1 MSKDFPVGLALLVPA
16 VSGLGQKIMARR
28 LFEEQIRELLE
39 DLLEMGQMVAD
50 AIGQSIEALIRQNED
65 LAQSV
70 IDFDDEI
77 NATQHD
83 IDEKCLVLI
92 ATQQPMAGDLRTI
105 LSVSNIAAELE
116 RIGDYAEGIAKLA
129 IKLSGRPF
137 IKPLIDIPRMAEEGR
152 WMLLASLEAF
162 AQQDAEKARQIGQ
175 ADDTVDALYDQV
187 YRELLVFM
195 MEDPRTITQATYL
208 LWVAHNLERIADR
221 TTNIAER
228 VIFMDSGRIVD
239 LNR

>member
-1 MSKDFPVGLALLVPA
+1 
-16 VSGLGQKIMARR
+16 MARQAFR
-28 LFEEQIRELLE
+28 EQIRELLE

-50 AIGQSIEALIRQNED
+50 SIDSSIQALAKQDQE
-65 LAQSV
+65 LAQWV
-70 IDFDDEI
+70 IDYDDEI
-77 NATQHD
+77 NSYQYD

-92 ATQQPMAGDLRTI
+92 ATQQPMAGDLRAI

-116 RIGDYAEGIAKLA
+116 RIGDYSEGIARLA
-129 IKLSGRPF
+129 IKLSGRPLL
-137 IKPLIDIPRMAEEGR
+137 KPLIDIPRMAEEGR
-152 WMLLASLEAF
+152 RMLMGSLEAF
-162 AQQDAEKARQIGQ
+162 ARQDVEAARQIGE
-175 ADDTVDALYDQV
+175 ADDVVDALYDQV
-187 YRELLVFM
+187 YRELLVYM

-228 VIFMDSGRIVD
+228 VIFLDSGRIVD

>member
-1 MSKDFPVGLALLVPA
+1 MVRQVF
-16 VSGLGQKIMARR
+16 Q
-28 LFEEQIRELLE
+28 EQIRELLE

-50 AIGQSIEALIRQNED
+50 SINSAIQALAKQDED
-65 LAQSV
+65 LAQWV
-70 IDFDDEI
+70 IDYDDEI
-77 NATQHD
+77 NSFQYD

-92 ATQQPMAGDLRTI
+92 ATQQPMAGDLRAI

-116 RIGDYAEGIAKLA
+116 RIGDYSEGIARLALKLA
-129 IKLSGRPF
+129 GRPLL
-137 IKPLIDIPRMAEEGR
+137 KPLIDIPRMAEEGR
-152 WMLLASLEAF
+152 RMLMTALEAF
-162 AQQDAEKARQIGQ
+162 ARQDVEAARQVGM

-187 YRELLVFM
+187 YRELLVYM

-228 VIFMDSGRIVD
+228 AIFLESGRIVD

>member
-1 MSKDFPVGLALLVPA
+1 
-16 VSGLGQKIMARR
+16 MARQA
-28 LFEEQIRELLE
+28 FQEQIRELLE

-50 AIGQSIEALIRQNED
+50 SIDSSIQALAKQD
-65 LAQSV
+65 QALAQWV
-70 IDFDDEI
+70 IDYDDEI
-77 NATQHD
+77 NSYQYD

-92 ATQQPMAGDLRTI
+92 ATQQPMAGDLRAI

-116 RIGDYAEGIAKLA
+116 RIGDYSEGIARLALKL
-129 IKLSGRPF
+129 LGRPLL
-137 IKPLIDIPRMAEEGR
+137 KPLIDIPRMAEEGR
-152 WMLLASLEAF
+152 GMLMGSLEAF
-162 AQQDAEKARQIGQ
+162 ARQDVEAARQIGE
-175 ADDTVDALYDQV
+175 ADDIVDALYDQV
-187 YRELLVFM
+187 YRELLVYM

-228 VIFMDSGRIVD
+228 VIFLDSGKIVD

>member
-1 MSKDFPVGLALLVPA
+1 MV
-16 VSGLGQKIMARR
+16 RR
-28 LFEEQIRELLE
+28 VFEEQISELLE
-39 DLLEMGQMVAD
+39 DLLEMGQMAAD
-50 AIGQSIEALIRQNED
+50 SIDRAVQA
-65 LAQSV
+65 LAQQDTALAQRV

-77 NATQHD
+77 NTLQHD

-92 ATQQPMAGDLRTI
+92 ATQQPMASDLRAI
-105 LSVSNIAAELE
+105 LAVSNIAAELE
-116 RIGDYAEGIAKLA
+116 RIGDYAEGIGRLAMKLA
-129 IKLSGRPF
+129 GRPF
-137 IKPLIDIPRMAEEGR
+137 IKPLIDIPRMAQESR
-152 WMLLASLEAF
+152 RMLMTALEAF
-162 AQQDAEKARQIGQ
+162 AREDVETARQIG
-175 ADDTVDALYDQV
+175 AEDDIVDSLYDQV

-228 VIFMDSGRIVD
+228 VIFMASGRIVD

>member
-1 MSKDFPVGLALLVPA
+1 MV
-16 VSGLGQKIMARR
+16 RR
-28 LFEEQIRELLE
+28 VFEEQIREILE
-39 DLLEMGQMVAD
+39 DLLEMGQMAAD
-50 AIGQSIEALIRQNED
+50 SIDRAVQALARQDTE
-65 LAQSV
+65 LAQEV

-77 NATQHD
+77 NALQHD

-92 ATQQPMAGDLRTI
+92 ATQQPMASDLRAI
-105 LSVSNIAAELE
+105 LAVSNIAAELE
-116 RIGDYAEGIAKLA
+116 RIGDYAEGIGRLALKLA
-129 IKLSGRPF
+129 GRPF
-137 IKPLIDIPRMAEEGR
+137 IKPLIDIPRMAEESR
-152 WMLLASLEAF
+152 RMLMTSLEAF
-162 AQQDAEKARQIGQ
+162 AREDVEAARQVGA
-175 ADDTVDALYDQV
+175 ADDTVDSLYDQV

-228 VIFMDSGRIVD
+228 VIFTASGRIVD

>member
-1 MSKDFPVGLALLVPA
+1 MVRQVF
-16 VSGLGQKIMARR
+16 Q
-28 LFEEQIRELLE
+28 EQIRELLE

-50 AIGQSIEALIRQNED
+50 SIDSAIQALAKQDAE
-65 LAQSV
+65 LAQWV
-70 IDFDDEI
+70 IDYDDEI
-77 NATQHD
+77 NSLQYD

-92 ATQQPMAGDLRTI
+92 ATQQPMAGDLRAI

-116 RIGDYAEGIAKLA
+116 RIGDYSEGIARLA
-129 IKLSGRPF
+129 IKLAGRPLL
-137 IKPLIDIPRMAEEGR
+137 KPLIDIPRMAEEGR
-152 WMLLASLEAF
+152 RMLMTALEAF
-162 AQQDAEKARQIGQ
+162 ASQDVESARQDGE

-187 YRELLVFM
+187 YRELLVYM

-228 VIFMDSGRIVD
+228 VIFLESGRIVD

>member
-1 MSKDFPVGLALLVPA
+1 MRMVRETF
-16 VSGLGQKIMARR
+16 R
-28 LFEEQIRELLE
+28 EQIRELME

-50 AIGQSIEALIRQNED
+50 SMDRSIQSLTKQDKD
-65 LAQSV
+65 LAQQV
-70 IDFDDEI
+70 IAFDDEI
-77 NATQHD
+77 NAIQHD

-105 LSVSNIAAELE
+105 LAISNIAAELE
-116 RIGDYAEGIAKLA
+116 RMGDYTEGIATLAVKLA
-129 IKLSGRPF
+129 DRPLL
-137 IKPLIDIPRMAEEGR
+137 KPLIDIPRMAEQSR
-152 WMLLASLEAF
+152 LMLTGSLEAF
-162 AQQDAEKARQIGQ
+162 ARRDVEAAVQIGEE
-175 ADDTVDALYDQV
+175 DDVVDALYNQV

-195 MEDPRTITQATYL
+195 MEDPRTITEATYL

-228 VIFMDSGRIVD
+228 TIFLDSGKIVD

>member
-1 MSKDFPVGLALLVPA
+1 MDMMVR
-16 VSGLGQKIMARR
+16 QI
-28 LFEEQIRELLE
+28 FEEQIRELLE
-39 DLLEMGQMVAD
+39 DLLEMGQMVTD
-50 AIGQSIEALIRQNED
+50 SIQRSVQALALQDEEMARE
-65 LAQSV
+65 V
-70 IDFDDEI
+70 IAFDDEI
-77 NATQHD
+77 NAIQLE

-92 ATQQPMAGDLRTI
+92 ATQQPMASDLRAI

-116 RIGDYAEGIAKLA
+116 RIGDYTEGIGRLA

-137 IKPLIDIPRMAEEGR
+137 LKPLIDIPRMADESR
-152 WMLLASLEAF
+152 RMLTASLEAF
-162 AQQDAEKARQIGQ
+162 ARQDVATAYEVGR
-175 ADDTVDALYDQV
+175 ADDIVDALYDQI

-195 MEDPRTITQATYL
+195 MEDPRTISQATYL

-228 VIFMDSGRIVD
+228 VIFLDSGDIVD

>member
-1 MSKDFPVGLALLVPA
+1 MVRQVF
-16 VSGLGQKIMARR
+16 Q
-28 LFEEQIRELLE
+28 EQIRELLE
-39 DLLEMGQMVAD
+39 DLLEMGQMVA
-50 AIGQSIEALIRQNED
+50 GSIDLSIQALARQDDE
-65 LAQSV
+65 LAQQV

-77 NATQHD
+77 NAFQHD

-92 ATQQPMAGDLRTI
+92 ATQQPMASDLRAI

-116 RIGDYAEGIAKLA
+116 RIGDYTEGIAKLA
-129 IKLSGRPF
+129 VKLSGRPLL
-137 IKPLIDIPRMAEEGR
+137 KPLIDIPRMAEEGR
-152 WMLLASLEAF
+152 RMLMTSLEAF
-162 AQQDAEKARQIGQ
+162 ARQDVETAREIGK
-175 ADDTVDALYDQV
+175 ADDVVDALYDQV
-187 YRELLVFM
+187 YRELLVYM

-228 VIFMDSGRIVD
+228 VIFFDSGRIVD

>member
-1 MSKDFPVGLALLVPA
+1 M
-16 VSGLGQKIMARR
+16 IRR
-28 LFEEQIRELLE
+28 VFHEQIDELLE

-50 AIGQSIEALIRQNED
+50 SIDRAIQALARQDEN
-65 LAQSV
+65 LAQQV

-77 NATQHD
+77 NAVQHD

-92 ATQQPMAGDLRTI
+92 ATQQPMAGDLRAI
-105 LSVSNIAAELE
+105 LAVSNIAAELE
-116 RIGDYAEGIAKLA
+116 RIGDYSEGIARLA
-129 IKLSGRPF
+129 IKLAGRPLL
-137 IKPLIDIPRMAEEGR
+137 KPLIDIPRMADEGR
-152 WMLLASLEAF
+152 RMLMTSLQAF
-162 AQQDAEKARQIGQ
+162 ARQDTETAAQIGK

-195 MEDPRTITQATYL
+195 MDDPRTITQATYL

-228 VIFMDSGRIVD
+228 VIFMDSGKIVD

>member
-1 MSKDFPVGLALLVPA
+1 MVRQIF
-16 VSGLGQKIMARR
+16 Q
-28 LFEEQIRELLE
+28 EQIRELLE

-50 AIGQSIEALIRQNED
+50 SIDRSIQSLVKQDVD
-65 LAQSV
+65 LAQQV

-77 NATQHD
+77 NALQHD

-92 ATQQPMAGDLRTI
+92 ATQQPMAGDLRAI
-105 LSVSNIAAELE
+105 LAVSNIAAELE
-116 RIGDYAEGIAKLA
+116 RIGDYAEGVARLAVKLA
-129 IKLSGRPF
+129 ARPF
-137 IKPLIDIPRMAEEGR
+137 IKPLIDIPRMASESR
-152 WMLLASLEAF
+152 RMLLSSLDAF
-162 AQQDAEKARQIGQ
+162 ARQDVETARQIGQ
-175 ADDTVDALYDQV
+175 ADDMVDALYDQV
-187 YRELLVFM
+187 FRELLVIM

-228 VIFMDSGRIVD
+228 VIFMDSGGIVD

>member
-1 MSKDFPVGLALLVPA
+1 MVRQVF
-16 VSGLGQKIMARR
+16 Q
-28 LFEEQIRELLE
+28 EQIRELLE

-50 AIGQSIEALIRQNED
+50 SIDSSIQALARQDEE
-65 LAQSV
+65 LAQQV
-70 IDFDDEI
+70 IDHDDEI
-77 NATQHD
+77 NALQYD

-92 ATQQPMAGDLRTI
+92 ATQQPMAGDLRAI

-116 RIGDYAEGIAKLA
+116 RIGDYTEGIGKLA
-129 IKLSGRPF
+129 IKLAGRPLL
-137 IKPLIDIPRMAEEGR
+137 KPLIDIPRMAQEGR
-152 WMLLASLEAF
+152 SMLMASLEAF
-162 AQQDAEKARQIGQ
+162 ARQDVEAAAEIGDK
-175 ADDTVDALYDQV
+175 DDVVDALYDQV
-187 YRELLVFM
+187 YRELLVYM

-228 VIFMDSGRIVD
+228 VIFLDSGRIVD